1 MVRTMST
8 LMVFVYGV
16 LVIGAISSFMNY
28 RLQKKWFDIT
38 HKHLDPDYKVEP
50 SVSERKL

>member
-1 MVRTMST
+1 MSIGMI
-8 LMVFVYGV
+8 LVYGV

-38 HKHLDPDYKVEP
+38 HKEDIPYKVEP
-50 SVSERKL
+50 KND